1 MGVFSV
7 THEGN
12 FNNLE
17 RFLKKNKQGIDVDH
31 YLDEFGK
38 AGVEVLREATPKDT
52 GLTSES
58 WYYIIEKSDKDITI
72 TWCNSNVIDDWYNVA
87 IGIQYGHGT
96 RYGTYV
102 QGIDYINPA
111 MRSIFDEMAERIW
124 KEVNN
129 V

>member
-7 THEGN
+7 THKGN

-17 RFLKKNKQGIDVDH
+17 RFLRKNQKIDIDH
-31 YLDEFGK
+31 YLEEFGK
-38 AGVEVLREATPKDT
+38 AGVEVLKNATPKDT

-58 WYYIIEKSDKDITI
+58 WYYIIDKNDDNITI

-111 MRSIFDEMAERIW
+111 MRSIFDEMAEQIW
-124 KEVNN
+124 KEV
-129 V
+129 VEA

>member
-1 MGVFSV
+1 MFSV
-7 THEGN
+7 THKGN

-17 RFLKKNKQGIDVDH
+17 RFLKKNEKIDVDH
-31 YLDEFGK
+31 YLEKFGQ
-38 AGVEVLREATPKDT
+38 AGVEALAKATPKDT

-58 WYYIIEKSDKDITI
+58 WYYTIEKMKDETRI

-96 RYGTYV
+96 ASGVYV

-111 MRSIFDEMAERIW
+111 MRTIFDELAEQIW
-124 KEVNN
+124 EEVKNA
-129 V
+129 

>member
-1 MGVFSV
+1 MISV

-17 RFLKKNKQGIDVDH
+17 RFLKKNQKIDLDH
-31 YLDEFGK
+31 YLEMFARK
-38 AGVEVLREATPKDT
+38 GVEALSEATPVDT

-58 WYYIIEKSDKDITI
+58 WYYEIEKSDGKITI
-72 TWCNSNVIDDWYNVA
+72 TWCNSNVVDDWYNVA

-96 RYGTYV
+96 GWGTYV

-111 MRSIFDEMAERIW
+111 MRSIFDAMAEEIW
-124 KEVNN
+124 KEVTSA
-129 V
+129 

>member
-1 MGVFSV
+1 MLSV
-7 THEGN
+7 THKGN

-17 RFLKKNKQGIDVDH
+17 RFLKKNEKIDVDH
-31 YLDEFGK
+31 YLEKFGQ
-38 AGVEVLREATPKDT
+38 AGVEALAKATPKDT

-58 WYYIIEKSDKDITI
+58 WYYTIEKMKDETRI

-96 RYGTYV
+96 ASGVYV

-111 MRSIFDEMAERIW
+111 MRTIFDELAEQIW
-124 KEVNN
+124 EEVKNA
-129 V
+129 

>member
-1 MGVFSV
+1 MFSV
-7 THEGN
+7 THKGN

-17 RFLKKNKQGIDVDH
+17 RFLKKNEKIDVDH
-31 YLDEFGK
+31 YLEKFGQ
-38 AGVEVLREATPKDT
+38 AGVEALAKATPKDT

-58 WYYIIEKSDKDITI
+58 WYYTIEKMKDETRI

-96 RYGTYV
+96 ASGVYV

-111 MRSIFDEMAERIW
+111 MRAIFDELAEQIW
-124 KEVNN
+124 EEVKNA
-129 V
+129 